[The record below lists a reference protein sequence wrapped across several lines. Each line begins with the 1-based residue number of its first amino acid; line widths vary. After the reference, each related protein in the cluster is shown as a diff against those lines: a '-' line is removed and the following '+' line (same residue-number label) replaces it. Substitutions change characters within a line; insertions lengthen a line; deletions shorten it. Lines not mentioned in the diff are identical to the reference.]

1 METKKATPF
10 LGMAPRRKP
19 VTGCSLASEAH
30 AAKAKTSLEIFS
42 IAYGDNKTYYEGEVS
57 SSKGSCEEK
66 RKVSVYRKKPGDDIL
81 MASGKS
87 GTTPSMDGGR
97 IWAFSHNN
105 YALNGTF
112 YAKSK
117 ATRKCKSGRSDDFEF
132 NECMPFRRGECR
144 AAPRSTK
151 P

>member
-1 METKKATPF
+1 M
-10 LGMAPRRKP
+10 RRIST
-19 VTGCSLASEAH
+19 VALVALVALSLTSAAH
-30 AAKAKTSLEIFS
+30 AAKAKTSLEIFGT
-42 IAYGDNKTYYEGEVS
+42 AYGDNKTYYEGEVS
-57 SSKGSCEEK
+57 SPKGSCEEK
-66 RKVSVYRKKPGDDIL
+66 RKVSVYRKSSGDDIL
-81 MASGKS
+81 MVSGKS
-87 GTTPSMDGGR
+87 GSTPSMNGGR

-132 NECMPFRRGECR
+132 NECMPVRRGVCR
-144 AAPRSTK
+144 AAPNATR